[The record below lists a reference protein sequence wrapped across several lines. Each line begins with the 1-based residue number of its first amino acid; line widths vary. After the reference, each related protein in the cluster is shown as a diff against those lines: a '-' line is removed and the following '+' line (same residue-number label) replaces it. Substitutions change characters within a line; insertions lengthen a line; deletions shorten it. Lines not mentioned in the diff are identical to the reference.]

1 MADDSLIF
9 VRERNLDYP
18 VFDADNHMYENT
30 DAFTKFLP
38 PEYEGVVKYIDEG
51 NRSKIAIKDRIDRAI
66 PNPTF
71 VRVAPPGGQQ
81 DDPLHRRSIS
91 GLDAFFDVEPR
102 FKLMQEF
109 GISGA
114 LMWPTL
120 ASVIEQAMPD
130 DPLRRASRVPRA
142 EPVDVRAL
150 DVRLRERGVPHA
162 GDLPRGPRQGDRR
175 VGVGG
180 RARRAHRRTSPPRR

>member
-91 GLDAFFDVEPR
+91 GLGRV
-102 FKLMQEF
+102 
-109 GISGA
+109 
-114 LMWPTL
+114 
-120 ASVIEQAMPD
+120 
-130 DPLRRASRVPRA
+130 LRRRA
-142 EPVDVRAL
+142 ALQADAGVRHQRSPDVADARQ
-150 DVRLRERGVPHA
+150 RHRA
-162 GDLPRGPRQGDRR
+162 GD
-175 VGVGG
+175 
-180 RARRAHRRTSPPRR
+180 ARRPARPSRSCSTR